1 MTIAIFK
8 TQIEKSCVIAL
19 HCSLGSGR
27 QWAKL
32 AQELGTRFQVLA
44 PDIFRL
50 WQQCRINQPAHDA
63 R

>member
-1 MTIAIFK
+1 ME
-8 TQIEKSCVIAL
+8 IEKSRVIAL

-44 PDIFRL
+44 PDISGYGNHVGSTDL
-50 WQQCRINQPAHDA
+50 PMTLG
-63 R
+63 